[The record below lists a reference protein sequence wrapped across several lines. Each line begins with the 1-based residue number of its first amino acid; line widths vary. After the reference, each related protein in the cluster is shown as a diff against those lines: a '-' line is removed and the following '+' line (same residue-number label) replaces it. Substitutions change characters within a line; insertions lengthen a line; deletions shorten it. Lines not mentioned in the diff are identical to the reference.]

1 MGSMSFLLPNPLP
14 GAAVAALKGACIKS
28 SVHFYDQTPVP
39 TAARVENGSLILT
52 RDQRDS
58 GALSV
63 PWPVHPYGTLLLSS
77 ATVRERAEPYR
88 LLVELAR
95 GKLNQ
100 VRGQLAEWR
109 GIGLQTSHEFDTALA
124 EATRSFARAAL
135 SESATDADAEAT
147 RALEQAH
154 QLAAAL
160 VNDYVEQICAT
171 RHHAGGP
178 LPTRFAARFA
188 YPPRGPE
195 FDLYSG
201 AFNAASV
208 AFRWRDV
215 EPSEAQYDWAE
226 ADSAVA
232 TARAAGMPVT
242 IGPLIDLAPGML
254 PPWASRFEADLPGL
268 AAFMCDY
275 VETVVTR
282 YRGDVRRWIVCAGFN
297 QADAYGHVDDDRL
310 RLAYRLYVAA
320 AQVDGNLE
328 LVLSLAQPWGEYLA
342 KEDQTISPIT
352 FPDDL
357 VRAGVRLSALELE
370 LRTAVHP
377 RGSFNRDLLD
387 TAKLLDTFAMLG
399 LPLEVVLGLPSSA
412 DPDPRAAAHGQEV
425 WLPGWP
431 GAPTPDAQ
439 AAWGESVARL
449 ALALPQVRAVTWD
462 HWTDAEA
469 HVTPNG
475 GLLDA
480 AGHPKPLLDRFRAL
494 RAAHLP
500 ALAQ

>member
-14 GAAVAALKGACIKS
+14 GAALAALAGACIKS
-28 SVHFYDQTPVP
+28 AVRYYDQTPVP
-39 TAARVENGSLILT
+39 TSARVENGSLILT

-63 PWPVHPYGTLLLSS
+63 PWPVHPFGTLLLSS
-77 ATVRERAEPYR
+77 ATVRERSEPYR

-100 VRGQLAEWR
+100 IRGQLAEWR
-109 GIGLQTSHEFDTALA
+109 GIGLQTAPEFDRALA

-135 SESATDADAEAT
+135 SEVPAEADADAT

-160 VNDYVEQICAT
+160 VREYVEQMCAT

-178 LPTRFAARFA
+178 LPTRFAARFGRA
-188 YPPRGPE
+188 PRGAE
-195 FDLYSG
+195 FDLYLST
-201 AFNAASV
+201 FNAASV

-215 EPSEAQYDWAE
+215 EPNEAHYDWSE

-232 TARAAGMPVT
+232 TARAAGLPVT
-242 IGPLIDLAPGML
+242 IGPLIDLAPGTL
-254 PPWASRFEADLPGL
+254 PHWATRFESDLPGL

-275 VETVVTR
+275 VETAVNR

-297 QADAYGHVDDDRL
+297 QADAYGLVDDDRL
-310 RLAYRLYVAA
+310 RLAYRLYEAA
-320 AQVDGNLE
+320 AHIDSNLE

-342 KEDQTISPIT
+342 QEDQTISPIT

-370 LRTAVHP
+370 LRAAVRP
-377 RGSFNRDLLD
+377 RGSFNRDPLD
-387 TAKLLDTFAMLG
+387 TVKLLDTFAMLG
-399 LPLEVVLGLPSSA
+399 LPLEVSLGLPASA
-412 DPDPRAAAHGQEV
+412 APDPRAAEHGQEV
-425 WLPGWP
+425 WLPGWA
-431 GAPTPDAQ
+431 GAPSPDAQ

-462 HWTDAEA
+462 HWSDAEP
-469 HVTPNG
+469 HITPNG

-480 AGHPKPLLDRFRAL
+480 AGQPKPLLDRLRAL

-500 ALAQ
+500 AIAQ

>member
-14 GAAVAALKGACIKS
+14 GAAAATLAEACIKS
-28 SVHFYDQTPVP
+28 AVRYYDQTPVP
-39 TAARVENGSLILT
+39 TTVTTDGDRLVLS

-63 PWPVHPYGTLLLSS
+63 PWPVAPYGSLLLST
-77 ATVRERAEPYR
+77 ATVRERTEPYR

-100 VRGQLAEWR
+100 IRGQVAEWR
-109 GIGLQTSHEFDTALA
+109 GIGLQTGPAFDAALA
-124 EATRSFARAAL
+124 DATRVFGRAAL
-135 SESATDADAEAT
+135 DENAAGADEAAAL
-147 RALEQAH
+147 ALEQAH
-154 QLAAAL
+154 QLAAGL
-160 VNDYVEQICAT
+160 VGDYVEQMCAT
-171 RHHAGGP
+171 RHHTGGP

-188 YPPRGPE
+188 RAPRGAAL
-195 FDLYSG
+195 DHYTG

-215 EPSEAQYDWAE
+215 EPSEAHYDWAD
-226 ADSAVA
+226 ADAAVA
-232 TARAAGMPVT
+232 AAKAAGLPVT

-254 PPWASRFEADLPGL
+254 PPWATRFQSDLPGL

-275 VETVVTR
+275 VETAVNR

-297 QADAYGHVDDDRL
+297 QADAYGLVDDDRL
-310 RLAYRLYVAA
+310 RLAYRLYEAA
-320 AQVDGNLE
+320 AHIDGGLE

-342 KEDQTISPIT
+342 HADQTISPIT

-370 LRTAVHP
+370 LRAGVRP
-377 RGSFNRDLLD
+377 RGSFDRDLLD

-399 LPLEVVLGLPSSA
+399 LPLEVVLSRPASA
-412 DPDPRAAAHGQEV
+412 DPDPMAAEHGQTV
-425 WLPGWP
+425 WHPGWS
-431 GAPTPDAQ
+431 GAPTPAAQ
-439 AAWGESVARL
+439 AEWGATVARL
-449 ALALPQVRAVTWD
+449 ALAMPQVRAVTWD
-462 HWTDAEA
+462 HWSDAEPHLA
-469 HVTPNG
+469 PHG

-480 AGHPKPLLDRFRAL
+480 QGHPRPLLDRLRAL
-494 RAAHLP
+494 RAEHLP
-500 ALAQ
+500 AIAQ